1 MSGALAHEPF
11 VANFLVMLAL
21 SPRPP
26 ESLLENLPELL
37 RMTLPLVV
45 WAQKCTGRRSL
56 TDRRRKVMYA
66 LYMHRCVCVCV
77 CVCVCAR
84 ARVQFSA

>member
-1 MSGALAHEPF
+1 MSGALAHETF
-11 VANFLVMLAL
+11 VANSLVMLAL

-56 TDRRRKVMYA
+56 HRRRQVMYA
-66 LYMHRCVCVCV
+66 LYMHRCVCVCAR
-77 CVCVCAR
+77 AR